1 MLAPA
6 AFADTAD
13 ETALAEKYAPVVR
26 LVDQREEC
34 GPGEPY
40 EPMDVDALFDEPTVG
55 LRGPWGG
62 GDLIQVGPA
71 AGDLTNRLYEYHLDF
86 PGYALDPGCNY
97 ELWARRITEDK
108 EPAVYAHVA
117 TDPGFPGQ
125 LALQY
130 WIFYAFNDWNNL
142 HEGDWEMIQLVFDA
156 EDAAEALDVEPTK
169 VGYSQHEGAERA
181 DWDDR
186 DQLEVI
192 DGTHPVVH
200 PAAGS
205 HANHFDEGL
214 YLGSSASQGVGCDD
228 TTGPTRDVIPAVHTI
243 PSDPT
248 EALDAFPWIEFQGRW
263 GELQPSFYNGP
274 TGPNLK
280 GQWTE
285 PIAWS
290 EEWNDRS
297 YAVPAGGLLG
307 TGATD
312 FFCGAISGGSVL
324 LSRSISN
331 PWPAIIVIA
340 ILVGLAFWGI
350 SRATWTPTAPLR
362 LARRRSWG
370 QIVTAS
376 ARMYR
381 SQLPLLLGLGVIFV
395 PLMVL
400 VALLQ
405 SLVTGTSSVLG
416 VDTGGESGGFLVFF
430 VFALSTA
437 LTFLGVGLVQGATAR
452 ALVAIDRGESI
463 GPVHAFRLSLE
474 SIRPLLGSFF
484 LAVFVVT
491 ILASTVFLIPVAIW
505 LTVRWCLIIP
515 AVELE
520 DRSALGAIRR
530 SHRLVR
536 GDWLKVGSLVIL
548 AAALAL
554 AIGPL
559 IGALLIIVTSA
570 PFAFLNAVSAVVY
583 AAAVPFVAVL
593 TTYVYFDVRVSDEL
607 APEEQHG
614 DLPAEVELA

>member
-1 MLAPA
+1 M
-6 AFADTAD
+6 
-13 ETALAEKYAPVVR
+13 
-26 LVDQREEC
+26 
-34 GPGEPY
+34 
-40 EPMDVDALFDEPTVG
+40 
-55 LRGPWGG
+55 
-62 GDLIQVGPA
+62 
-71 AGDLTNRLYEYHLDF
+71 
-86 PGYALDPGCNY
+86 
-97 ELWARRITEDK
+97 
-108 EPAVYAHVA
+108 YAHVA
-117 TDPGFPGQ
+117 TDPGYPGQ

-156 EDAAEALDVEPTK
+156 DDAAEALEVEPTK

-228 TTGPTRDVIPAVHTI
+228 TTGPTRDVIPVVQTI
-243 PSDPT
+243 PSDPA
-248 EALDAFPWIEFQGRW
+248 EALEAFPWIEFQGRW

-340 ILVGLAFWGI
+340 TLLGLVFWGI

-452 ALVAIDRGESI
+452 ALVVIDRGESI

-484 LAVFVVT
+484 LAVLVVT
-491 ILASTVFLIPVAIW
+491 ILASTLFLIPIAIW

-570 PFAFLNAVSAVVY
+570 PFALLNAVSAVVY

-593 TTYVYFDVRVSDEL
+593 TTYVYFDVRVDDEL
-607 APEEQHG
+607 APEVEHG